1 MGVRAAAHKGGGG
14 DGMIVQCNFLTTFA
28 PKVLFFVET
37 QPSIR
42 LSDLQNQIKSV
53 LESHLHTHFWITAE
67 INDITA
73 KPAGHC
79 YLELVDYDQAEQQ
92 LLAKAQAWIP
102 ASVFRMLRPYFETT
116 AGVALAS
123 GLSILVRVSVQYHS
137 LYGMS
142 LQISDIDPV
151 YTVGNIAL
159 ERQRALE
166 RLRQEGVLEMNA
178 QLELPIPVQ
187 RLAVISSA
195 QAAGF
200 RDFTEQLNSHP
211 ALYAFYIEL
220 FSSPMQG
227 AEAPLGIIAAL
238 ESIMQRVDQFDAVA
252 IMRGGGA
259 VSDMHCFDDYNLAY
273 HVAQFPLPVFTGIGH
288 DQDEHLI
295 DLVAHTSLKTPT
307 ALAEFLLDQ
316 MEMLDEEI
324 VAQGRRMQQLVTGR
338 LSAHKEALAPMVQR
352 LKMLVMMEIRK
363 KAHAI
368 DLLEMAIKN
377 LNPLAPLQ
385 RGYALVLHHGK
396 TVRDAGEVAVGDRL
410 HIHLGHG
417 GVEAMVME
425 GFYTNKIE

>member
-1 MGVRAAAHKGGGG
+1 MESQH
-14 DGMIVQCNFLTTFA
+14 
-28 PKVLFFVET
+28 P
-37 QPSIR
+37 IR
-42 LSDLQNQIKSV
+42 LSELQVRIKSV
-53 LESHLHTHFWITAE
+53 LESQLMDCFWITAE

-79 YLELVDYDQAEQQ
+79 YLELVDYDRTEQQ
-92 LLAKAQAWIP
+92 LLAKMQAWIP

-123 GLSILVRVSVQYHS
+123 GLSILVRVSVQYHP

-151 YTVGNIAL
+151 YTIGNVAL
-159 ERQRALE
+159 ERKKALE

-178 QLELPIPVQ
+178 QLELPLPVQ

-200 RDFTEQLNSHP
+200 RDFMEQLNNHP
-211 ALYAFYIEL
+211 EQYAFYVEL

-227 AEAPLGIIAAL
+227 SEAPLGIISAL
-238 ESIMQRVDQFDAVA
+238 ETIAKQMEQFDAVA
-252 IMRGGGA
+252 IIRGGGS
-259 VSDMHCFDDYNLAY
+259 VSDLHCFDDYNLAY

-295 DLVAHTSLKTPT
+295 DLVAYTAVKTPT

-316 MEMLDEEI
+316 MEALDQE
-324 VAQGRRMQQLVTGR
+324 VTAHARRMEQLITGR
-338 LSAHKEALAPMVQR
+338 LMAHKEALAPLVQR
-352 LKMLVMMEIRK
+352 LKMLMMMEIHK
-363 KAHAI
+363 KAHAV
-368 DLLEMAIKN
+368 DMLEQAIKN

-385 RGYALVLHHGK
+385 RGYALVLHNGK
-396 TVRDAGEVAVGDRL
+396 TVRSADEVTAGDYL
-410 HIHLGHG
+410 HILLAYGNLK
-417 GVEAMVME
+417 AMV
-425 GFYTNKIE
+425 TNEV

>member
-1 MGVRAAAHKGGGG
+1 
-14 DGMIVQCNFLTTFA
+14 
-28 PKVLFFVET
+28 VES
-37 QPSIR
+37 QHPIR
-42 LSDLQNQIKSV
+42 LSELQVRIKSV
-53 LESHLHTHFWITAE
+53 LESQLMDCFWITAE

-79 YLELVDYDQAEQQ
+79 YLELVDYDRTEQQ
-92 LLAKAQAWIP
+92 LLAKMQAWIP

-123 GLSILVRVSVQYHS
+123 GLSILVRVSVQYHP

-151 YTVGNIAL
+151 YTIGNVAL
-159 ERQRALE
+159 ERKKALE

-178 QLELPIPVQ
+178 QLELPLPVQ

-200 RDFTEQLNSHP
+200 RDFMEQLNNHP
-211 ALYAFYIEL
+211 EQYAFYVEL

-227 AEAPLGIIAAL
+227 SEAPLGIISAL
-238 ESIMQRVDQFDAVA
+238 ETIAKQMEQFDAVA
-252 IMRGGGA
+252 IIRGGGS
-259 VSDMHCFDDYNLAY
+259 VSDLHCFDDYNLAY

-295 DLVAHTSLKTPT
+295 DLVAYTAVKTPT

-316 MEMLDEEI
+316 MEALDQE
-324 VAQGRRMQQLVTGR
+324 VTAHARRMEQLITGR
-338 LSAHKEALAPMVQR
+338 LMAHKEALAPLVQR
-352 LKMLVMMEIRK
+352 LKMLMMMEIHK
-363 KAHAI
+363 KAHAV
-368 DLLEMAIKN
+368 DMLEQAIKN

-385 RGYALVLHHGK
+385 RGYALVLHNGK
-396 TVRDAGEVAVGDRL
+396 TVRSADEVTAGDYL
-410 HIHLGHG
+410 HILLAYGNLK
-417 GVEAMVME
+417 AMV
-425 GFYTNKIE
+425 TNEV